1 MVLTRVLEVWYNRKF
16 IPNHEIVILLTF
28 ASIYSNRDSWYNA
41 FIRQLCRKS
50 WAMDMSYEDYIDEYY
65 ESAMTAEKL
74 YDRFIEVALELQK
87 WIDEIDNVVVKEC
100 REALSWGIYSKNKK
114 IQKRFNELKNEIE
127 SKVNAFIQS
136 SELYV
141 MEDTF
146 QWVILPFDTSL
157 LPYKYNGKFGALIDL
172 MTEYPHGDVLGDVT
186 NVPNF
191 HEYDGQSDMD
201 YYEMC
206 QVFHCGIEN
215 CQRFLDGVVQRWVKT
230 IWDIRGESWNM
241 KFTME
246 NERLDY
252 MSGRK

>member
-1 MVLTRVLEVWYNRKF
+1 
-16 IPNHEIVILLTF
+16 
-28 ASIYSNRDSWYNA
+28 
-41 FIRQLCRKS
+41 
-50 WAMDMSYEDYIDEYY
+50 
-65 ESAMTAEKL
+65 MTAEKL

-87 WIDEIDNVVVKEC
+87 WMDEIDNVVVKEY

-146 QWVILPFDTSL
+146 QWVILSFDTSL
-157 LPYKYNGKFGALIDL
+157 LPYKYNGKFWSLVDL
-172 MTEYPHGDVLGDVT
+172 MTEHPHGDVFGNGT
-186 NVPNF
+186 NVPDF
-191 HEYDGQSDMD
+191 HEYDEQSDMD

-215 CQRFLDGVVQRWVKT
+215 CQRLLDGGIQRWVRT
-230 IWDIRGESWNM
+230 IHDARGASWDMRFIVED
-241 KFTME
+241 
-246 NERLDY
+246 ERLDY
-252 MSGRK
+252 MAGRK

>member
-1 MVLTRVLEVWYNRKF
+1 
-16 IPNHEIVILLTF
+16 
-28 ASIYSNRDSWYNA
+28 
-41 FIRQLCRKS
+41 
-50 WAMDMSYEDYIDEYY
+50 MSYEDYIDEYY

-74 YDRFIEVALELQK
+74 YERLIEVALELQK
-87 WIDEIDNVVVKEC
+87 WMDEIDNVVVKEY

-141 MEDTF
+141 TEDTF
-146 QWVILPFDTSL
+146 QWVVLPFDTSL
-157 LPYKYNGKFGALIDL
+157 LPYKYNGKVGALVDL
-172 MTEYPHGDVLGDVT
+172 MTEHPHGDVFGNGT
-186 NVPNF
+186 NVPDF
-191 HEYDGQSDMD
+191 HEYDEQSDMD

-215 CQRFLDGVVQRWVKT
+215 CQRFLDGIVQRWVKT
-230 IWDIRGESWNM
+230 IWDIRDVSWNM